1 LHAAAPGVESQRAN
15 FTEALAAYIALPFTP
30 TSGTIANDSAPHDF
44 GAAVISKL
52 LWRLLPFLFLLYV
65 VAYLD
70 RINVGFA
77 ALQMRQE
84 LGFSDDVYGIGSG
97 IFFAGY
103 FLFQL
108 PSNLALQRVGAR
120 RWIALLMILW
130 GCISA
135 SNMLV
140 TTPRSFYA
148 LRFLLG
154 AAEAGFF
161 PGMILYFRSWFPA
174 DARARVVAMFMTA
187 GPVSGIIGGPISGAL
202 LGLHHVRGLSGWQW
216 LFLLEGLPA
225 IVLGGLAFFAI
236 SDRPENAKWL
246 SPEQRTW
253 LATTLREEDQAA
265 LALSHN
271 DGNGAS
277 SANRVSEILTNG
289 RLWLFAFVY
298 FGLNTCAYG
307 VSLWLPVAL
316 RSLTGISNFRLGL
329 LSTIPYATAA
339 VIMVILGIHSD
350 RTGERRWHVAIAA
363 SVAAVA
369 LCFAGYATNVTGLI
383 LAFSVAMIGVQSMNG
398 PFWAMP
404 SKLLSS
410 SAAAAGI
417 ALINSVGNL
426 GSGFGP
432 YWIGHLRNSSGSF
445 KAGLLSVAGILA
457 LAALVV
463 LVASSGS
470 TRPQADAAR

>member
-1 LHAAAPGVESQRAN
+1 LKG
-15 FTEALAAYIALPFTP
+15 FTAHTVLPPTP
-30 TSGTIANDSAPHDF
+30 TAGAVANHTGPSAPRPDDL
-44 GAAVISKL
+44 GGPVISRL

-103 FLFQL
+103 FVFQL

-140 TTPRSFYA
+140 TTPRSFYT

-174 DARARVVAMFMTA
+174 KARARVVAMFMTA

-202 LGLHHVRGLSGWQW
+202 LGLHHLHGLSGWQW

-225 IVLGGLAFFAI
+225 MILGVLAFFVI
-236 SDRPENAKWL
+236 SDQPADAKWL
-246 SPEQRTW
+246 APEQRTW
-253 LATTLREEDQAA
+253 LARTLREEDQAA
-265 LALSHN
+265 QALSRGEGH
-271 DGNGAS
+271 DLSPVG
-277 SANRVSEILTNG
+277 RVLEILANG

-307 VSLWLPVAL
+307 VSLWLPVGL

-339 VIMVILGIHSD
+339 VLMVILGIHSD

-369 LCFAGYATNVTGLI
+369 LCFAGYATNVTWLI
-383 LAFSVAMIGVQSMNG
+383 VAFSVAMIGVQSMNG

-404 SKLLSS
+404 SMLLSS

-457 LAALVV
+457 LAAVVV
-463 LVASSGS
+463 LVASARS
-470 TRPQADAAR
+470 TPPRVAAAR

>member
-1 LHAAAPGVESQRAN
+1 LLTNPAN
-15 FTEALAAYIALPFTP
+15 ELA
-30 TSGTIANDSAPHDF
+30 
-44 GAAVISKL
+44 GATISKL

-84 LGFSDDVYGIGSG
+84 LNFNDDVYGLGSG

-103 FLFQL
+103 FVFQL

-140 TTPRSFYA
+140 STPRSFYT

-161 PGMILYFRSWFPA
+161 PGMILYLRSWFPA
-174 DARARVVAMFMTA
+174 EARARVVALFMTA

-225 IVLGGLAFFAI
+225 IVLGLAAFFFI
-236 SDRPENAKWL
+236 TDTPEGAKWL
-246 SPEQRTW
+246 SGEQRAW
-253 LATTLREEDQAA
+253 LATTLREEEQGAAIRSGDGAEGKSAA
-265 LALSHN
+265 LAAL
-271 DGNGAS
+271 A
-277 SANRVSEILTNG
+277 NG

-307 VSLWLPVAL
+307 LSLWIPVAL
-316 RSLTGISNFRLGL
+316 RSLTGVSNLRLGF
-329 LSTIPYATAA
+329 LSTIPYVAA
-339 VIMVILGIHSD
+339 VVIMVLLGAHSD

-363 SVAAVA
+363 LAAAAA
-369 LCFAGYATNVTGLI
+369 LVFAGYAQNVAWLI
-383 LAFSVAMIGVQSMNG
+383 VGFSVAMIGVQSMNG

-404 SKLLSS
+404 SKLLSG

-417 ALINSVGNL
+417 ALVNSVGNL

-432 YWIGHLRNSSGSF
+432 YWIGHLRNASGSF
-445 KAGLLSVAGILA
+445 RAGLLSVATILF
-457 LAALVV
+457 LAAVVV
-463 LVASSGS
+463 LIASRVPS
-470 TRPQADAAR
+470 RKVNAASDSAGPV

>member
-1 LHAAAPGVESQRAN
+1 LKR
-15 FTEALAAYIALPFTP
+15 FTAHTVLPLTP
-30 TSGTIANDSAPHDF
+30 TTGAVANDPRPDDPRPDHLE
-44 GAAVISKL
+44 GPVISRL

-103 FLFQL
+103 FVFQL
-108 PSNLALQRVGAR
+108 PSNLALERVGAR

-140 TTPRSFYA
+140 TTPRSFYT

-161 PGMILYFRSWFPA
+161 PGMILYFRNWFPA

-202 LGLHHVRGLSGWQW
+202 LGLHHWHGWSGWQW

-225 IVLGGLAFFAI
+225 MILGVLAFFVI
-236 SDRPENAKWL
+236 SDQPENAKWL
-246 SPEQRTW
+246 SAEQRSW
-253 LATTLREEDQAA
+253 LAKTLREEDQAA
-265 LALSHN
+265 QALSRGESHELSTV
-271 DGNGAS
+271 GS
-277 SANRVSEILTNG
+277 VVQILANG

-339 VIMVILGIHSD
+339 VLMVILGIHSD

-363 SVAAVA
+363 SGAAVA
-369 LCFAGYATNVTGLI
+369 LCFAAYATNVTWLI
-383 LAFSVAMIGVQSMNG
+383 VAFSVAMIGVQSMNG

-457 LAALVV
+457 LAAVVV
-463 LVASSGS
+463 LVASARS
-470 TRPQADAAR
+470 TPPRIRAAR

>member
-1 LHAAAPGVESQRAN
+1 LTETASRDPGAP
-15 FTEALAAYIALPFTP
+15 I
-30 TSGTIANDSAPHDF
+30 
-44 GAAVISKL
+44 ISKL

-84 LGFSDDVYGIGSG
+84 LGFSDNVYGLGSG
-97 IFFAGY
+97 IFFVGY
-103 FLFQL
+103 FVFQL

-120 RWIALLMILW
+120 RWIGLLMMLW

-135 SNMLV
+135 SNMFV
-140 TTPRSFYA
+140 TTPRSFYT

-161 PGMILYFRSWFPA
+161 PGIILYFRSWFPA
-174 DARARVVAMFMTA
+174 EARARVVALFMTA

-216 LFLLEGLPA
+216 LFLMEGIPA
-225 IVLGGLAFFAI
+225 IMLGCVAFLFI
-236 SDRPENAKWL
+236 TDRPANAKWL
-246 SPEQRTW
+246 SSEQRAW
-253 LATTLREEDQAA
+253 LAQTLHDEEQAA
-265 LALSHN
+265 AAISN
-271 DGNGAS
+271 SAVNGKS
-277 SANRVSEILTNG
+277 SAYEAFLNPRI
-289 RLWLFAFVY
+289 WLFAFVY

-316 RSLTGISNFRLGL
+316 RSLTGVSNFRLGL

-339 VIMVILGIHSD
+339 LVMVLVGAHSD

-363 SVAAVA
+363 IASAVA
-369 LCFAGYATNVTGLI
+369 LALAGYATNIAWLVI
-383 LAFSVAMIGVQSMNG
+383 AFSVAMIGVQSMNG

-404 SKLLSS
+404 SKLLSGA
-410 SAAAAGI
+410 AAAAGI

-432 YWIGHLRNSSGSF
+432 YWIGHLRGATGDF
-445 KAGLLSVAGILA
+445 RAGLLSVAGILTVA
-457 LAALVV
+457 GIVV
-463 LVASSGS
+463 LIASRPVKAVEGS
-470 TRPQADAAR
+470 RYLA

>member
-1 LHAAAPGVESQRAN
+1 MPPTPTTGSVATDAAPSEPGPS
-15 FTEALAAYIALPFTP
+15 
-30 TSGTIANDSAPHDF
+30 
-44 GAAVISKL
+44 VISKL

-140 TTPRSFYA
+140 TTPRSFYT

-202 LGLHHVRGLSGWQW
+202 LGLHHVQGLSGWQW

-225 IVLGGLAFFAI
+225 VILGLLAFFVI

-246 SPEQRTW
+246 APEQRSW
-253 LATTLREEDQAA
+253 LATTLREEDQTAS
-265 LALSHN
+265 ALSQSEAN
-271 DGNGAS
+271 ETS
-277 SANRVSEILTNG
+277 SANSSTNPSSTGRVAEILTNG

-363 SVAAVA
+363 GIAAVA
-369 LCFAGYATNVTGLI
+369 LCFAGYATNVTWLI
-383 LAFSVAMIGVQSMNG
+383 VAFSVAMIGVQSMNG

-410 SAAAAGI
+410 SAAAAG
-417 ALINSVGNL
+417 
-426 GSGFGP
+426 
-432 YWIGHLRNSSGSF
+432 
-445 KAGLLSVAGILA
+445 
-457 LAALVV
+457 
-463 LVASSGS
+463 
-470 TRPQADAAR
+470 

>member
-1 LHAAAPGVESQRAN
+1 
-15 FTEALAAYIALPFTP
+15 
-30 TSGTIANDSAPHDF
+30 
-44 GAAVISKL
+44 L

-84 LGFSDDVYGIGSG
+84 LHFSDDVYGLGSG

-103 FLFQL
+103 FVFQL

-120 RWIALLMILW
+120 RWIALLMIIW

-135 SNMLV
+135 SNMFIS
-140 TTPRSFYA
+140 TPRGFYT

-202 LGLHHVRGLSGWQW
+202 LGLHQVRGLSGWQW

-225 IVLGGLAFFAI
+225 IALGVAAFFVIA
-236 SDRPENAKWL
+236 DRPESANWL
-246 SPEQRTW
+246 SPEQRQW
-253 LATTLREEDQAA
+253 LATTLREEDRAAAA
-265 LALSHN
+265 LTHN
-271 DGNGAS
+271 DGSEKSGAS
-277 SANRVSEILTNG
+277 AFFSILANG

-307 VSLWLPVAL
+307 ISLWLPVAL
-316 RSLTGISNFRLGL
+316 RSLTGVSNFRLGL

-339 VIMVILGIHSD
+339 IIMVLLGIHSD

-363 SVAAVA
+363 IAAAAA
-369 LCFAGYATNVTGLI
+369 LASAGYATQIGWLI
-383 LAFSVAMIGVQSMNG
+383 VAFSVAMIGVQSMNG

-404 SKLLSS
+404 SKLLSA

-432 YWIGHLRNSSGSF
+432 YWIGHLRSANGSF

-457 LAALVV
+457 LAAVVV
-463 LVASSGS
+463 LIASRQPRS
-470 TRPQADAAR
+470 TE

>member
-1 LHAAAPGVESQRAN
+1 MPPTPTTGTVAHDTKPDDPRAN
-15 FTEALAAYIALPFTP
+15 DV
-30 TSGTIANDSAPHDF
+30 GDR
-44 GAAVISKL
+44 VISKL
-52 LWRLLPFLFLLYV
+52 LRRLLPFLFLLYV

-120 RWIALLMILW
+120 RWIALLMIVW

-202 LGLHHVRGLSGWQW
+202 LGMHHMRGLSGWQW

-225 IVLGGLAFFAI
+225 IALGVLAFFVI
-236 SDRPENAKWL
+236 SDQPENARWL

-271 DGNGAS
+271 DGNKTS
-277 SANRVSEILTNG
+277 SANRVAEILTNG

-298 FGLNTCAYG
+298 FGLNTCSYG

-363 SVAAVA
+363 SVAALA
-369 LCFAGYATNVTGLI
+369 LCFAGYATNVTWLI

-445 KAGLLSVAGILA
+445 KAGLLSVAWILA
-457 LAALVV
+457 LAAIALTAIA
-463 LVASSGS
+463 LTAI
-470 TRPQADAAR
+470 A

>member
-1 LHAAAPGVESQRAN
+1 MS
-15 FTEALAAYIALPFTP
+15 FTP
-30 TSGTIANDSAPHDF
+30 TAGTAANEPRPSDAGPNDF
-44 GAAVISKL
+44 GAAVIPKL

-140 TTPRSFYA
+140 TTPRSFYT

-202 LGLHHVRGLSGWQW
+202 LGMHHMRGLSGWQW

-225 IVLGGLAFFAI
+225 IVLGVLAFFMI

-253 LATTLREEDQAA
+253 LATTLRKEDQAA
-265 LALSHN
+265 VLALSHN
-271 DGNGAS
+271 NGNDSS
-277 SANRVSEILTNG
+277 SASPVAEILTNG

-316 RSLTGISNFRLGL
+316 RSLTGVSNFRLGL

-369 LCFAGYATNVTGLI
+369 LCFAGYATNVTWLI

-410 SAAAAGI
+410 WAAAAGI

-457 LAALVV
+457 LAAVVV
-463 LVASSGS
+463 LIASSGS
-470 TRPQADAAR
+470 TRPRADAAR

>member
-1 LHAAAPGVESQRAN
+1 MREPRLKRFATH
-15 FTEALAAYIALPFTP
+15 TALPLTP
-30 TSGTIANDSAPHDF
+30 TSGTIPNKPRSDDPKQNF
-44 GAAVISKL
+44 LGARVISKL

-120 RWIALLMILW
+120 RWIALLMIVW

-140 TTPRSFYA
+140 TTPRSFYT

-225 IVLGGLAFFAI
+225 IVLGGLAFFVI

-253 LATTLREEDQAA
+253 LATTLREEDRAA
-265 LALSHN
+265 LALSN
-271 DGNGAS
+271 NEGNRTS
-277 SANRVSEILTNG
+277 SANRMAEILTNG

-363 SVAAVA
+363 IVAAVA
-369 LCFAGYATNVTGLI
+369 LCFAGYATNVTWLI

-410 SAAAAGI
+410 SVAAAGI

-457 LAALVV
+457 LAAVVV
-463 LVASSGS
+463 LIASSGS
-470 TRPQADAAR
+470 TRPRAGAAG

>member
-1 LHAAAPGVESQRAN
+1 MTTTTSRDPAAP
-15 FTEALAAYIALPFTP
+15 LIA
-30 TSGTIANDSAPHDF
+30 
-44 GAAVISKL
+44 KL

-84 LGFSDDVYGIGSG
+84 LRFSDDVYGIGSG

-120 RWIALLMILW
+120 RWIGLLMILW

-135 SNMLV
+135 SNMFV
-140 TTPRSFYA
+140 TTPHSFYA

-174 DARARVVAMFMTA
+174 EARARVVALFMTA

-202 LGLHHVRGLSGWQW
+202 LGLHHLHGLSGWQW
-216 LFLLEGLPA
+216 LFLLEGSPA
-225 IVLGGLAFFAI
+225 ILLGVLTFFAI
-236 SDRPENAKWL
+236 TDKPAAATWL
-246 SPEQRTW
+246 SPDERAW
-253 LATTLREEDQAA
+253 LANTLQQEDAAAAAQAPVA
-265 LALSHN
+265 VNSK
-271 DGNGAS
+271 
-277 SANRVSEILTNG
+277 SAAYEAFLNPRM
-289 RLWLFAFVY
+289 WLFAFVY

-339 VIMVILGIHSD
+339 IVMVLVGMHSD
-350 RTGERRWHVAIAA
+350 RTGERRWHVATAA
-363 SVAAVA
+363 LLSAIA
-369 LCFAGYATNVTGLI
+369 LCFAGYAANIVWLVV
-383 LAFSVAMIGVQSMNG
+383 AFSVAMIGVQSMNG
-398 PFWAMP
+398 PFWDMP
-404 SKLLSS
+404 SKLLSGA
-410 SAAAAGI
+410 AAAAGI

-432 YWIGHLRNSSGSF
+432 YWIGHLRNASGSF
-445 KAGLLSVAGILA
+445 RAGLLSVAAILT
-457 LAALVV
+457 
-463 LVASSGS
+463 VASVVTLIASHPPHPS
-470 TRPQADAAR
+470 QPVTPPTS

>member
-1 LHAAAPGVESQRAN
+1 LRP
-15 FTEALAAYIALPFTP
+15 FTAHTVLPLTPTTGALANNPRPDDLGGP
-30 TSGTIANDSAPHDF
+30 
-44 GAAVISKL
+44 VIRKL

-103 FLFQL
+103 FVFQL
-108 PSNLALQRVGAR
+108 PSNLALERVGAR

-140 TTPRSFYA
+140 TTPRSFYT

-202 LGLHHVRGLSGWQW
+202 LGLHHLHGLSGWQW

-225 IVLGGLAFFAI
+225 ILLGGLAFFVI
-236 SDRPENAKWL
+236 SDRPENAQWL
-246 SPEQRTW
+246 SPGQRAW
-253 LATTLREEDQAA
+253 LAKTLREEDQAA
-265 LALSHN
+265 LALSRGEGHK
-271 DGNGAS
+271 AS
-277 SANRVSEILTNG
+277 ALLEILANG

-329 LSTIPYATAA
+329 LSTIPYAAAA
-339 VIMVILGIHSD
+339 VLMVILGIHSD

-369 LCFAGYATNVTGLI
+369 LCFAGYATNVTWLI
-383 LAFSVAMIGVQSMNG
+383 VAFSVAMIGVQSMNG

-404 SKLLSS
+404 SKLLAS

-463 LVASSGS
+463 LVAS
-470 TRPQADAAR
+470 ARGAPARVAPAR

>member
-1 LHAAAPGVESQRAN
+1 LTNSTIPDAGVPI
-15 FTEALAAYIALPFTP
+15 IA
-30 TSGTIANDSAPHDF
+30 
-44 GAAVISKL
+44 KL

-84 LGFSDDVYGIGSG
+84 LGFSDNVYGLGSG
-97 IFFAGY
+97 IFFVGY

-120 RWIALLMILW
+120 RWIGLLMIVW
-130 GCISA
+130 GCVSA
-135 SNMLV
+135 CNMFV
-140 TTPRSFYA
+140 TTPRSFYT

-174 DARARVVAMFMTA
+174 VARARVVAMFMTA

-216 LFLLEGLPA
+216 LFLMEGVPA
-225 IVLGGLAFFAI
+225 VLLGSVAFLFI
-236 SDRPENAKWL
+236 TDRPESAKWL
-246 SPEQRTW
+246 SSGQREW
-253 LATTLREEDQAA
+253 LAKTLRDEEHAA
-265 LALSHN
+265 AALSH
-271 DGNGAS
+271 AAEKSTS
-277 SANRVSEILTNG
+277 SAYQAFLNARI
-289 RLWLFAFVY
+289 WLFAFAY

-339 VIMVILGIHSD
+339 VVMVVVGAHSD

-363 SVAAVA
+363 VVAAVA
-369 LCFAGYATNVTGLI
+369 LSLAGYAENIAWLVV
-383 LAFSVAMIGVQSMNG
+383 AFSVAMIGVQSMSG

-404 SKLLSS
+404 SKLLSGA
-410 SAAAAGI
+410 AAAAGI

-426 GSGFGP
+426 GGGFGP
-432 YWIGHLRNSSGSF
+432 YWIGHLRNASGDF
-445 KAGLLSVAGILA
+445 RAGLLSVAGILA
-457 LAALVV
+457 LAAFLV
-463 LVASSGS
+463 LLAS
-470 TRPQADAAR
+470 RPDKVELFQNGLNKPV

>member
-1 LHAAAPGVESQRAN
+1 LQR
-15 FTEALAAYIALPFTP
+15 FTAHTVLPLIP
-30 TSGTIANDSAPHDF
+30 TTGAVANDPRPNDPRPNDL
-44 GAAVISKL
+44 GGPVISTL

-103 FLFQL
+103 FVFQL

-140 TTPRSFYA
+140 TTPRSFYT

-202 LGLHHVRGLSGWQW
+202 LGLHHLRGLSGWQW

-225 IVLGGLAFFAI
+225 MMLGVLAFFVI
-236 SDRPENAKWL
+236 SDQPENAKWL

-253 LATTLREEDQAA
+253 LAKTLREEDQAA
-265 LALSHN
+265 LALSRGEGHE
-271 DGNGAS
+271 S
-277 SANRVSEILTNG
+277 STVGSVVQILANG

-307 VSLWLPVAL
+307 VSLWLPVGL

-339 VIMVILGIHSD
+339 VLMVILGIHSD

-363 SVAAVA
+363 GVAAVA
-369 LCFAGYATNVTGLI
+369 LCFAGYATNVTWLI
-383 LAFSVAMIGVQSMNG
+383 VAFSVAMIGVQSMNG

-457 LAALVV
+457 LAALLV
-463 LVASSGS
+463 LVASAKSRPSASG
-470 TRPQADAAR
+470 AAT